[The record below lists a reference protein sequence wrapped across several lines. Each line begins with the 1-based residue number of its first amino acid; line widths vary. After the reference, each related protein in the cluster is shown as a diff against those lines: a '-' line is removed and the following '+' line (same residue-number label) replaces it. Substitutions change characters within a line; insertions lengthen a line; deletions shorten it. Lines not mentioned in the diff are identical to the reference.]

1 MPLSEREQQIL
12 AEIEKNLSSEDP
24 RRARQAAR
32 RDLGLRAGVLLFLA
46 GFALLIGF
54 FVSRSVLIGV
64 AAFTVMVSGIVL
76 LIGALGGFVKE
87 QGRRFGLPDAWSQL
101 RARIRKRYDR
111 S

>member
-1 MPLSEREQQIL
+1 MPLSDREQQIL
-12 AEIEKNLSSEDP
+12 AEIEKNLSSDDP
-24 RRARQAAR
+24 RLARQAAR
-32 RDLGLRAGVLLFLA
+32 RDLGLKAGALLFLA

-64 AAFTVMVSGIVL
+64 AAFAAMVSGIVL

-87 QGRRFGLPDAWSQL
+87 QGRKFGLPDAWSKL
-101 RARIRKRYDR
+101 RARIRKRYER